1 MSKNPA
7 PLIDIGCVKPLYLQ
21 PIYQKKSF
29 WSYKNNFYNENIVY
43 SLGICPI
50 AEQIHLIKYS
60 II

>member
-1 MSKNPA
+1 MLKDSE
-7 PLIDIGCVKPLYLQ
+7 PLICIRYVKLLYLQ
-21 PIYQKKSF
+21 PIYQKKLF
-29 WSYKNNFYNENIVY
+29 WAYENIVY